1 MANKRPLVINTT
13 TNQIEEISTSDTLTC
28 DGGGLTGVSGSSG
41 GVAVQDGGSAKGTAS
56 TLNFG
61 SGISAGTVSGGVSLI
76 TATGISNVVEDTTP
90 QLGGNLDA
98 NSKNIVLGDS
108 SGASVNRLTLGAAPD
123 MSLYHDG
130 TSGSIDLTNGSLTVR
145 VHNSNGKGFYIEDPN
160 GTATIAKF
168 EKDATSGK
176 GRCELMFD
184 GAKTFE
190 TVDGGVDITGTLEV
204 TGALTAGGLTYP
216 NTNGTSGYQLTS
228 DGAGNVTWAAAGS
241 GGGGGG
247 TSLGS
252 RTTKAGTTGT
262 LAAAASADLNIT
274 GAFKAYALLK
284 IAIDH
289 PAWVVLYTNDTTRTN
304 DDARAEGTDPTPGS
318 GVLAEVLTTTA
329 GASTFVMTPG
339 LLGWNDDG
347 TPATTIYAKVK
358 NKDSSSRAITVTLT
372 VIQLEA

>member
-61 SGISAGTVSGGVSLI
+61 TGLTAGTVSGGVSLI
-76 TATGISNVVEDTTP
+76 ESSFDIVSDTTP
-90 QLGGNLDA
+90 QLGGNLDT

-108 SGASVNRLTLGAAPD
+108 SGATVNRLTLGAAPD

-160 GTATIAKF
+160 ATATIAKF

-190 TVDGGVDITGTLEV
+190 TTDTGITV
-204 TGALTAGGLTYP
+204 TGAANITGSLTAGGLTFP
-216 NTNGTSGYQLTS
+216 TTNGTSGYQLTS

-241 GGGGGG
+241 GGGGG

-284 IAIDH
+284 ITIDH

-358 NKDSSSRAITVTLT
+358 NKDSSARAITVTLT

>member
-13 TNQIEEISTSDTLTC
+13 TNQIEEISASDTLTC

-41 GVAVQDGGSAKGTAS
+41 GVAVQDGGTAKGTAS

-61 SGISAGTVSGGVSLI
+61 TGLTAGTVSGGVSLI
-76 TATGISNVVEDTTP
+76 ESSFDIVSDTTP
-90 QLGGNLDA
+90 QLGGNLDT

-123 MSLYHDG
+123 MSIYHDG
-130 TSGSIDLTNGSLTVR
+130 TSGSIDLETGTLTIRVDNELGGGVR
-145 VHNSNGKGFYIEDPN
+145 IEDPN

-168 EKDATSGK
+168 EKDSTSGK

-190 TVDGGVDITGTLEV
+190 TTDTGITV
-204 TGALTAGGLTYP
+204 TGAANITGSLTAGGLTFP
-216 NTNGTSGYQLTS
+216 TTNGTSGYQLTS

-241 GGGGGG
+241 GGGGG

-274 GAFKAYALLK
+274 GAFKSYALLK
-284 IAIDH
+284 VAIDH
-289 PAWVVLYTNDTTRTN
+289 PAWVVLYTNDTTRTA
-304 DDARAEGTDPTPGS
+304 DDARVEGTDPTPGS
-318 GVLAEVLTTTA
+318 GVLVEVLTTTA

-339 LLGWNDDG
+339 LIGWNDDG

-358 NKDSSSRAITVTLT
+358 NKDTSARAITVTLT

>member
-13 TNQIEEISTSDTLTC
+13 TNQIEEISASDTLTC

-61 SGISAGTVSGGVSLI
+61 TGLTAGTVSGGVSLI
-76 TATGISNVVEDTTP
+76 TGTGISDVVEDTTP
-90 QLGGNLDA
+90 QLGGDLDA
-98 NSKNIVLGDS
+98 NSKKITFGDS
-108 SGASVNRLTLGAAPD
+108 SGIDTDNAIHFGTHGDLLLGSVSGFGWIANKSTNTQGIVITQTNSTTGCDIDLQGRSGQITIRCD
-123 MSLYHDG
+123 NDG
-130 TSGSIDLTNGSLTVR
+130 TNSHAHLFSG
-145 VHNSNGKGFYIEDPN
+145 
-160 GTATIAKF
+160 
-168 EKDATSGK
+168 
-176 GRCELMFD
+176 
-184 GAKTFE
+184 
-190 TVDGGVDITGTLEV
+190 GTLRLETTSTGV
-204 TGALTAGGLTYP
+204 TIDGALTAGGLTYP
-216 NTNGTSGYQLTS
+216 NTNGTSGQQLTS
-228 DGAGNVTWAAAGS
+228 DGAGNVTWGAAGS
-241 GGGGGG
+241 GGGG

-262 LAAAASADLNIT
+262 LAAGASADLNIT

-289 PAWVVLYTNDTTRTN
+289 PAWVVLYTNDTTRTA

-358 NKDSSSRAITVTLT
+358 NKDSSARAITVTLT

>member
-1 MANKRPLVINTT
+1 MANKRPLVINTA
-13 TNQIEEISTSDTLTC
+13 TNQIEEIGTSDTLTC
-28 DGGGLTGVSGSSG
+28 DGGGLTGITGTGSG
-41 GVAVQDGGSAKGTAS
+41 VNVQDSGTARGTPG

-61 SGISAGTVSGGVSLI
+61 TGLTVAAPVGGVSLI
-76 TATGISNVVEDTTP
+76 ESSFDIVSDTTP
-90 QLGGNLDA
+90 QLGGNLDT

-204 TGALTAGGLTYP
+204 TGVLTAGGLTYP
-216 NTNGTSGYQLTS
+216 NTNGTSGQQLTS

-241 GGGGGG
+241 GGGGG

-274 GAFKAYALLK
+274 GAFKSYALLK
-284 IAIDH
+284 VAIDH
-289 PAWVVLYTNDTTRTN
+289 PAWVVLYTNDTTRTA
-304 DDARAEGTDPTPGS
+304 DDARVEGTDPTPGS
-318 GVLAEVLTTTA
+318 GVLVEVLTTTA

-339 LLGWNDDG
+339 LIGWNDDG

-358 NKDSSSRAITVTLT
+358 NKDTSARAITVTLT

>member
-1 MANKRPLVINTT
+1 MANKRPLVINTA
-13 TNQIEEISTSDTLTC
+13 TNQIEEIGTSDTLTC
-28 DGGGLTGVSGSSG
+28 DGGGLTGITGTGSG
-41 GVAVQDGGSAKGTAS
+41 VNVQDSGTARGTPG

-61 SGISAGTVSGGVSLI
+61 TGLTVAAPVGGVSLI
-76 TATGISNVVEDTTP
+76 ESSFDIVSDTTP
-90 QLGGNLDA
+90 QLGGNLDT

-204 TGALTAGGLTYP
+204 TGVLTAGGLTYP
-216 NTNGTSGYQLTS
+216 NTNGTSGQQLTS
-228 DGAGNVTWAAAGS
+228 DGAGNVTWGAAGS
-241 GGGGGG
+241 GGGG

-252 RTTKAGTTGT
+252 RTTKAGTTST

-289 PAWVVLYTNDTTRTN
+289 PAWVVLYTNDTTRTA

-358 NKDSSSRAITVTLT
+358 NKDSSARAITVTLT

>member
-41 GVAVQDGGSAKGTAS
+41 GVAVQDGGTAKGTAS

-61 SGISAGTVSGGVSLI
+61 TGLTAGTVSGGVSLI
-76 TATGISNVVEDTTP
+76 ESSFDIVSDTTP
-90 QLGGNLDA
+90 QLGGNLDT

-123 MSLYHDG
+123 MSIYHDG
-130 TSGSIDLTNGSLTVR
+130 TSGSIDLETGTLTIRVDNELGGGVR
-145 VHNSNGKGFYIEDPN
+145 IEDPN

-168 EKDATSGK
+168 EKDSTSGK

-204 TGALTAGGLTYP
+204 TGVLTAGGLTYP
-216 NTNGTSGYQLTS
+216 NTNGTSGQQLTS

-241 GGGGGG
+241 GGGGG

-274 GAFKAYALLK
+274 GAFKSYALLK
-284 IAIDH
+284 VAIDH
-289 PAWVVLYTNDTTRTN
+289 PAWVVLYTNDTTRTA
-304 DDARAEGTDPTPGS
+304 DDARVEGTDPTPGS
-318 GVLAEVLTTTA
+318 GVLVEVLTTTA

-339 LLGWNDDG
+339 LIGWNDDG

-358 NKDSSSRAITVTLT
+358 NKDTSARAITVTLT

>member
-1 MANKRPLVINTT
+1 MANKRPLVINTA

-28 DGGGLTGVSGSSG
+28 DGGGLSGVTGSGS
-41 GVAVQDGGSAKGTAS
+41 GVIVQDNGAARGTPG

-61 SGISAGTVSGGVSLI
+61 SGITAAAASGGVSLI

-130 TSGSIDLTNGSLTVR
+130 TNGSIDLTNGSLTVR

-176 GRCELMFD
+176 GRCELMYD
-184 GAKTFE
+184 GTKKIE
-190 TVDGGVDITGTLEV
+190 TTNTGITITGAANI
-204 TGALTAGGLTYP
+204 TGALTAGGLTFP
-216 NTNGTSGYQLTS
+216 TTNGTSGYQLTS
-228 DGAGNVTWAAAGS
+228 DGAGNVTWGAAGS
-241 GGGGGG
+241 GGGG

-262 LAAAASADLNIT
+262 LAANASADLNIT
-274 GAFKAYALLK
+274 GAFKSYALLK
-284 IAIDH
+284 VAINH
-289 PAWVVLYTNDTTRTN
+289 PAWVVLYTNDTTRTA

-339 LLGWNDDG
+339 LIGWNDDG

>member
-13 TNQIEEISTSDTLTC
+13 TNQIEEISASDTLTC

-61 SGISAGTVSGGVSLI
+61 TGLTAGTVSGGVSLI
-76 TATGISNVVEDTTP
+76 TGTGISNVVEDTTP
-90 QLGGNLDA
+90 QLGGDLDTNA
-98 NSKNIVLGDS
+98 KMITFGDS
-108 SGASVNRLTLGAAPD
+108 TNITANNSMQFGTNAALRIGVINNIGVITNDATNTAGLLISQTNSTANRNLILQGRSGQSTIVCDN
-123 MSLYHDG
+123 DG
-130 TSGSIDLTNGSLTVR
+130 TNSHAHLFSG
-145 VHNSNGKGFYIEDPN
+145 
-160 GTATIAKF
+160 
-168 EKDATSGK
+168 
-176 GRCELMFD
+176 
-184 GAKTFE
+184 
-190 TVDGGVDITGTLEV
+190 GTLRLETTSTGV
-204 TGALTAGGLTYP
+204 TIDGALTAGGLTYP
-216 NTNGTSGYQLTS
+216 NTNGTSGQQLTS
-228 DGAGNVTWAAAGS
+228 DGAGNVTWGAAGS
-241 GGGGGG
+241 GGGG

-262 LAAAASADLNIT
+262 LAAGASADLNIT

-289 PAWVVLYTNDTTRTN
+289 PAWVVLYTNDTTRTA